1 MTISQHK
8 VYSQAR
14 EVASDIR
21 LTRQLAITEKITYE
35 LVIDTYQNRYWIFA
49 LRDNKETYKR
59 SSLGNGLRFGSLQTI
74 PERRVYFTPA
84 GNVSPGGTISITDGR
99 TVYYVIIMV
108 ATGRVRVSQ
117 TPP

>member
-1 MTISQHK
+1 MTISQYK
-8 VYSQAR
+8 VYYQAR
-14 EVASDIR
+14 EIASDIR
-21 LTRQLAITEKITYE
+21 IARQLAISEKTTYE
-35 LVIDTYQNRYWIFA
+35 LVVDTYQNRYWIFA

-59 SSLGNGLRFGSLQTI
+59 SSLGNGIRFGNLQTI
-74 PERRVYFTPA
+74 PDKRVYFTSA